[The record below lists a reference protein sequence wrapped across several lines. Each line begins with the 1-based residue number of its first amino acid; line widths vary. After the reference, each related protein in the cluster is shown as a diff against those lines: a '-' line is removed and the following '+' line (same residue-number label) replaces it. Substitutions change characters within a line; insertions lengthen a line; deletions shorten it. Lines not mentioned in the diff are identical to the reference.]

1 MNNDRSALRM
11 YRRQEH
17 ILRPSY
23 ACIFFFLARYVLF
36 YHVIPC
42 CLAHTGETMQI
53 CRARCCHRIPV
64 GLLPCT
70 VSSAVHSPDT
80 YVSIPLYVDQYRADG
95 SNSSSVGSL
104 RSILSTVTN
113 VILFG
118 RTWVI
123 WGRNRVST
131 RLLVSFCLL

>member
-11 YRRQEH
+11 YRRQER

-23 ACIFFFLARYVLF
+23 ACIFFFLARYGLL
-36 YHVIPC
+36 HHAIPC
-42 CLAHTGETMQI
+42 CLAHTEEPMQI
-53 CRARCCHRIPV
+53 CRARCCHCIPV
-64 GLLPCT
+64 DLLPCR

-80 YVSIPLYVDQYRADG
+80 HVSIPLYVDWHRADG
-95 SNSSSVGSL
+95 STSSSVGSL

-123 WGRNRVST
+123 WGRDRVST
-131 RLLVSFCLL
+131 RLLVSSYLL